1 MSDPLSKPIR
11 RNLIEA
17 ITKDPRTIRQF
28 EDMSLDVSENLPA
41 LIEEAAFSAENAGNL
56 AQYGATLGQEALD
69 SIKAF
74 SDVSAGHLQSSI
86 AELQKTQND
95 DLFGMVS
102 QLFAEVHILK
112 KAGGGM
118 QIKRKFEATI
128 DLTSVSSATYTI
140 SPVVDVD
147 KTIIIDS
154 GSVAGSTLNVAQF
167 LYKLE
172 LTNSST
178 VTATRGASN
187 ATPFAVTFQVV
198 EYT

>member
-41 LIEEAAFSAENAGNL
+41 LIEDAAFSAENAGNL
-56 AQYGATLGQEALD
+56 AQYGAALGQEALD

-86 AELQKTQND
+86 AELQKAQND
-95 DLFGMVS
+95 DLFGMIS
-102 QLFAEVHILK
+102 QLFAEVHALK

-128 DLTSVSSATYTI
+128 DLAGVTSNTYTI
-140 SPVVDVD
+140 TPAVNVD
-147 KTIIIDS
+147 KTIILDS
-154 GSVAGSTLNVAQF
+154 GATTATSITVAQSV
-167 LYKLE
+167 YKIE
-172 LTNSST
+172 LTNSTT
-178 VTATRGASN
+178 VTASRGASS
-187 ATPFAVTFQVV
+187 PGLYPITFQVV
-198 EYT
+198 EFT